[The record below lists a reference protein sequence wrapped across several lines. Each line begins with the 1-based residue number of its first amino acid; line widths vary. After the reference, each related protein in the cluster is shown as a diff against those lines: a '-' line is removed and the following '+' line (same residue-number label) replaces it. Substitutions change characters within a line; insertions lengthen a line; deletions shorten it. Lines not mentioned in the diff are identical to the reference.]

1 MKLFRSTTLALVTS
15 TALLLACSGT
25 QTSTNTTGAGD
36 NNNATPLVTTPE
48 AGSETTADSTDAMT
62 VEDSA
67 APTTSA
73 LDASVLLDPS
83 ADAGASDGHSA
94 ADAGRADARA
104 TGSRPRTTGTTGT
117 STTTTTATS
126 ATADP
131 AVAEGRAV
139 FDRTCGRCHPG
150 GAARVG
156 PRLSGRADTEA
167 AVRRVV
173 RSGEGTM
180 RPIPTSRLSDGD
192 LAKVLVFLRSIRAV
206 R

>member
-1 MKLFRSTTLALVTS
+1 VAHE
-15 TALLLACSGT
+15 
-25 QTSTNTTGAGD
+25 Q
-36 NNNATPLVTTPE
+36 
-48 AGSETTADSTDAMT
+48 
-62 VEDSA
+62 
-67 APTTSA
+67 
-73 LDASVLLDPS
+73 S
-83 ADAGASDGHSA
+83 ADAATSDRQSDGPNA

-104 TGSRPRTTGTTGT
+104 TGTRPRTTGTT
-117 STTTTTATS
+117 TTTTTTTTT

-156 PRLSGRADTEA
+156 PRLSGRADAEA

-173 RSGEGTM
+173 RNGDGTM